1 MSEPSGTA
9 AVAEQEALLAL
20 EQGDRKRALTVL
32 MESYGSALYRYCRQ
46 LTADDDLAQDVH
58 QLTFVKAYEDL
69 GRFARRSSL
78 RTWLYGI
85 ARHRCLDALKEK
97 RRRERRF
104 ELVGELPQR
113 HDPADD
119 AEAQL
124 TARDLS
130 RALEE
135 CLGRLSPQI
144 RAAVLLRYRE
154 DFSYPEM
161 SGICRQ
167 RPATLQARVARALPV
182 LRRCLE
188 EQGVTP

>member
-1 MSEPSGTA
+1 MSMATGESE
-9 AVAEQEALLAL
+9 VAEGRALLAL
-20 EQGDRKRALTVL
+20 DRGDYKAALTIL
-32 MESYGSALYRYCRQ
+32 MDCYGTALYRYCRQ

-69 GRFARRSSL
+69 SRFARRSSL

-85 ARHRCLDALKEK
+85 ARHRCLDALKQK

-104 ELVGELPQR
+104 ELVDTPPEQCDGAFNAEQR
-113 HDPADD
+113 
-119 AEAQL
+119 L

-130 RALEE
+130 RALDE
-135 CLGRLSPQI
+135 CLDRLAPQI

-154 DFSYPEM
+154 GFSYPDM
-161 SGICRQ
+161 SRICQERS
-167 RPATLQARVARALPV
+167 ATLQMRVARALPI

-188 EQGVTP
+188 EHGVSP

>member
-1 MSEPSGTA
+1 MNMPPGESEA
-9 AVAEQEALLAL
+9 AERQALLAL
-20 EQGDRKRALTVL
+20 DRGDRKAALTLL
-32 MESYGSALYRYCRQ
+32 MESYGAALYRYCRQ

-69 GRFARRSSL
+69 NRFARRSSL

-85 ARHRCLDALKEK
+85 ARHRCLDALKQK

-104 ELVGELPQR
+104 ELVEEPPEQC
-113 HDPADD
+113 DATAD

-130 RALEE
+130 RVLDKCLE
-135 CLGRLSPQI
+135 RLAPQI

-154 DFSYPEM
+154 GFSYPDM
-161 SGICRQ
+161 ARICRE
-167 RPATLQARVARALPV
+167 RSATLQMRVRRALPL

-188 EQGVTP
+188 EHGVSP